1 MIILIF
7 MIGAIP
13 FLLYWNHKEWGLDLG
28 SIAFSIFVGPI
39 IGFFIGA
46 MVMATGNFILSTLPE
61 DTRVIEICGDENLI
75 ALKDNFQVNGT
86 AFIFTSVVDENLK
99 YSFLYETDMGIKSYS
114 VNADNSYIKYINA
127 NETPHVQHW
136 KEVSANKLFNW
147 LFMPG
152 ASHWTFYLPEGSVI
166 ENTYEVDLE

>member
-1 MIILIF
+1 MIIPIF

-13 FLLYWNHKEWGLDLG
+13 VLLYLNHKEWGLDFG
-28 SIAFSIFVGPI
+28 SIIFSIFIGPI

-46 MVMATGNFILSTLPE
+46 MVMATGNFTLSTLPA
-61 DTRVIEICGDENLI
+61 DARVIEVCGDENII

-86 AFIFTSVVDENLK
+86 AFVFTSVIDENLK

-114 VNADNSYIKYINA
+114 VNANRSYIKYINA

-152 ASHWTFYLPEGSVI
+152 TSYWTFYLPEGSVI